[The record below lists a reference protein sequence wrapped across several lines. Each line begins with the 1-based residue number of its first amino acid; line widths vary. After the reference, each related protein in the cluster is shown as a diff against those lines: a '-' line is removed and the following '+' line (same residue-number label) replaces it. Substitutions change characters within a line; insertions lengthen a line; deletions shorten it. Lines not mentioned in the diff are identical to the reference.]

1 MDCLNLYSNFQ
12 LREFFM
18 KQFSKSILFISL
30 LFATSTLTFAKTSDD
45 QGIKK
50 AIKKA
55 DTEFFKN
62 IKLEE
67 LEAGNKPD
75 AEGKTLIT
83 RMEIDGINALIG
95 AFKNPDVEVR
105 KRIYKELLYP
115 EIFKDLEGVTV
126 PDFMSQDAQLKQ
138 YLDKLRISIYSVDE
152 LENNEAN
159 EALTALIQQYGYSV
173 KEAIKVKN
181 PKALAIMTPEFF
193 KKSNLEDPKTV
204 IVRFK
209 KNGVKTLVKALEF
222 EAGNVETKKLIIE
235 SLFYKTLGG
244 PEKVITKKKTR
255 VLRAESLFLTADKEK
270 NPEVK
275 EQLVQ
280 LAEAYYLPEDETS
293 STETTKEVKS
303 TKQEK
308 ASEEKV
314 NPSKS
319 NDDDEDDDEQPAPTK
334 KIKKTESKTKKK
346 KKKSED

>member
-1 MDCLNLYSNFQ
+1 
-12 LREFFM
+12 M
-18 KQFSKSILFISL
+18 KLFSKSILFISL
-30 LFATSTLTFAKTSDD
+30 FFLATLQSFAKSTDD

-75 AEGKTLIT
+75 SEGKTLIT
-83 RMEIDGINALIG
+83 RMEIDGVNALVG

-138 YLDKLRISIYSVDE
+138 YLDKLRVAIYSVDE
-152 LENNEAN
+152 SENKEAN

-181 PKALAIMTPEFF
+181 PKALAMMTPEFF

-209 KNGVKTLVKALEF
+209 KNGVKTLVKALEY
-222 EAGNVETKKLIIE
+222 EPANPDTKKLIIE

-244 PEKVITKKKTR
+244 PEKVVPKKKTR
-255 VLRAESLFLTADKEK
+255 ILRAESLFLTADKEK
-270 NPEVK
+270 NPEIK
-275 EQLVQ
+275 EQLIQ
-280 LAEAYYLPEDETS
+280 LAEAYYFPEEDV
-293 STETTKEVKS
+293 STNEPVKENKSVKES
-303 TKQEK
+303 KPEEEK
-308 ASEEKV
+308 AEPAKV
-314 NPSKS
+314 TA
-319 NDDDEDDDEQPAPTK
+319 DDEDDDEPVIEK
-334 KIKKTESKTKKK
+334 KVKKVEPKSKKK
-346 KKKSED
+346 KKKAND